1 MNKRFAAIYIVAT
14 GWFNS
19 LSAQKEL
26 PINSS
31 DSMILQC
38 DANIN
43 IRGFF
48 IDKKI
53 KYDKIVL

>member
-43 IRGFF
+43 IRGFLS
-48 IDKKI
+48 IKKLNMI
-53 KYDKIVL
+53 K